1 MTKTWT
7 KVLSL
12 STALAGAAMLSL
24 DAQAQTPCQGAT
36 GPDVIVGDIQ
46 DVANY
51 ASLNGV
57 EALALGT
64 YSCNQG
70 TQTLSWISNNNLHPV
85 IGGNLY
91 KYKVVN
97 GSGRFEQ
104 LGMSWLKHGFFA
116 LSNNLCCTGC
126 QATSGS
132 SLGIRCA
139 DPYTAVRNGSQSGAG
154 PKWQVNAST
163 GVFTYPPANPAFSGS
178 TARRLQVK
186 ITDLEA
192 SSASVRYFGE
202 AQYVTQDDAAAGND
216 NNNASYRELTVTGS
230 GTAWTFSLTA
240 GQTTQREKPAILAWQ
255 AIDPAVQIQYID
267 IPGDGRLILGW
278 KVTEITPGTWHY
290 EYALHNLNSDRS
302 VQKFA
307 LPVGAAMLSNLGF
320 RDVDYHS
327 GDGISNV
334 TTSGTDWSVTNVAG
348 TLAWATDTFAANS
361 NANALRW
368 GTLYNFR
375 FDANTPPTNGNI
387 TLSPFKSGSDIT
399 VAAQVP
405 SASAGGPITL
415 VCDPGAAGVI
425 ACPCANPALGPG
437 QGCDNS
443 SSTGG
448 AMLSAAGNASL
459 SSDTVVV
466 NAIGEKPTATSIL
479 LQGDN
484 LNATGTV
491 FGQGIRCV
499 AGSLKRLYVK
509 NAVGGAVTM
518 PGAGD
523 PTITARATAL
533 GDTLAGGSIR
543 YYGIYYRDPIVLG
556 GCSASSTFNVTNQAS
571 VTWNP

>member
-1 MTKTWT
+1 MTKTWK

-12 STALAGAAMLSL
+12 GTALAGTAILSL
-24 DAQAQTPCQGAT
+24 DAQAQTPCQGST

-51 ASLNGV
+51 ASLNGI

-70 TQTLSWISNNNLHPV
+70 TQTVSWISNNNLHPV

-97 GSGRFEQ
+97 GSGRFEH

-126 QATSGS
+126 QSTSGS
-132 SLGIRCA
+132 ALGVRCA
-139 DPYTAVRNGSQSGAG
+139 DPYTAARNGSQSGAG

-163 GVFTYPPANPAFSGS
+163 GVFTYPPANPTFTGS
-178 TARRLQVK
+178 VARRLQVK
-186 ITDLEA
+186 ISDLEV
-192 SSASVRYFGE
+192 SSAAVRYFGE

-255 AIDPAVQIQYID
+255 AVDPTVQITNID
-267 IPGDGRLILGW
+267 TDGRLILGW

-290 EYALHNLNSDRS
+290 EYALQNLNSDRS
-302 VQKFA
+302 VQQFA
-307 LPVGAAMLSNLGF
+307 LPVGGAMLSNIGF
-320 RDVDYHS
+320 HDVDYHS
-327 GDGISNV
+327 GDGIGNV
-334 TTSGTDWSVTNVAG
+334 TTAATDWAVSNVAG
-348 TLAWATDTFAANS
+348 TLAWASETFAVNQ

-375 FDANTPPTNGNI
+375 FDANTPPTSGSI
-387 TLSPFKSGSDIT
+387 TLTPFRAGNNLVVT
-399 VAAQVP
+399 AQVP
-405 SASAGGPITL
+405 TASAGGPITL
-415 VCDPGAAGVI
+415 VCDPASGGVQ

-443 SSTGG
+443 SQTGG
-448 AMLSAAGNASL
+448 AMLTATGNAAI
-459 SSDTVVV
+459 SSDTVVI

-484 LNATGTV
+484 LNATGAV

-523 PTITARATAL
+523 PSITTRATAL
-533 GDTLAGGSIR
+533 GDTLAGGSVR
-543 YYGIYYRDPIVLG
+543 FYGIYYRDPVVLG
-556 GCSASSTFNVTNQAS
+556 ACPASSTFNITNQAS

>member
-1 MTKTWT
+1 
-7 KVLSL
+7 
-12 STALAGAAMLSL
+12 
-24 DAQAQTPCQGAT
+24 
-36 GPDVIVGDIQ
+36 
-46 DVANY
+46 
-51 ASLNGV
+51 
-57 EALALGT
+57 
-64 YSCNQG
+64 
-70 TQTLSWISNNNLHPV
+70 
-85 IGGNLY
+85 
-91 KYKVVN
+91 
-97 GSGRFEQ
+97 
-104 LGMSWLKHGFFA
+104 
-116 LSNNLCCTGC
+116 
-126 QATSGS
+126 
-132 SLGIRCA
+132 
-139 DPYTAVRNGSQSGAG
+139 
-154 PKWQVNAST
+154 
-163 GVFTYPPANPAFSGS
+163 
-178 TARRLQVK
+178 
-186 ITDLEA
+186 
-192 SSASVRYFGE
+192 VRYFAE

-255 AIDPAVQIQYID
+255 AIDPTVQVQNID
-267 IPGDGRLILGW
+267 TDGRLILAW
-278 KVTEITPGTWHY
+278 KVTEVTPGTWHY
-290 EYALHNLNSDRS
+290 EYALHNLNSERG

-307 LPVGAAMLSNLGF
+307 LPVGGAMLSNLGF
-320 RDVDYHS
+320 HDVDYHS
-327 GDGISNV
+327 GDGVANV
-334 TTSGTDWSVTNVAG
+334 NTDGTDWSVSNTAG
-348 TLAWATDTFAANS
+348 TLAWESQTFAVNQ

-375 FDANTPPTNGNI
+375 FDANVPPTSGSI
-387 TLSPFKSGSDIT
+387 TLTPFKSGT
-399 VAAQVP
+399 NMVVTAQVP
-405 SASAGGPITL
+405 SASVGGPIAL
-415 VCDPGAAGVI
+415 VCDPATGGVL

-448 AMLSAAGNASL
+448 AMLTAAGNAAL
-459 SSDTVVV
+459 SSDTVVI

-533 GDTLAGGSIR
+533 GDTLAGGSVR

-556 GCSASSTFNVTNQAS
+556 ACAASSTFNITNQAS

>member
-1 MTKTWT
+1 MTTTWN
-7 KVLSL
+7 KVLAL
-12 STALAGAAMLSL
+12 STALAGVALLSS
-24 DAQAQTPCQGAT
+24 DAKAQTPCQGST

-51 ASLNGV
+51 ASAGGI

-70 TQTLSWISNNNLHPV
+70 TTTVSWISSNNLHPV
-85 IGGNLY
+85 IGGNLF
-91 KYKVVN
+91 KYKVVG

-126 QATSGS
+126 QGTSGS
-132 SLGIRCA
+132 SLGVRCA
-139 DPYTAVRNGSQSGAG
+139 DPYTAARNGSQSGAG
-154 PKWQVNAST
+154 PRWQVNAST

-178 TARRLQVK
+178 VARRLQVK

-216 NNNASYRELTVTGS
+216 NNNASYRELSVTGS

-255 AIDPAVQIQYID
+255 AVDPSVTIQYID
-267 IPGDGRLILGW
+267 IPSDGRLILGY
-278 KVTEITPGTWHY
+278 KVTETTPGTWHY
-290 EYALHNLNSDRS
+290 EYALQNLNSDRS
-302 VQKFA
+302 VQAFT
-307 LPVGAAMLSNLGF
+307 LPVGAAMLSNIGF
-320 RDVDYHS
+320 HDVDYHS
-327 GDGISNV
+327 ADGISNV
-334 TTSGTDWSVTNVAG
+334 TTSGTDWSVTNSAG
-348 TLAWATDTFAANS
+348 TLAWATDTFAANA

-375 FDANTPPTNGNI
+375 FDANVPPTNGNI
-387 TLSPFKSGSDIT
+387 TLNTFKVVGNVQ

-405 SASAGGPITL
+405 SNAPGGPIVL
-415 VCDPGAAGVI
+415 VCDPGAGGVA

-448 AMLSAAGNASL
+448 AMLAAAGNAAL
-459 SSDTVVV
+459 SSDTVVFTT
-466 NAIGEKPTATSIL
+466 NGEKPTATSIV
-479 LQGDN
+479 LQGDA
-484 LNATGTV
+484 LNATGAV

-509 NAVGGAVTM
+509 NAVAGSITAPAV
-518 PGAGD
+518 GD
-523 PTITARATAL
+523 LSVTARATAL
-533 GDTLAGGSIR
+533 GDVLAGGSVR
-543 YYGIYYRDPIVLG
+543 FYGVYYRDPIVLG
-556 GCSASSTFNVTNQAS
+556 GCPSASTFNITNQAS

>member
-1 MTKTWT
+1 MTKTWNQ
-7 KVLSL
+7 VLSL
-12 STALAGAAMLSL
+12 GTALAGAAILSL

-70 TQTLSWISNNNLHPV
+70 TQTVSWISNNNLHPV

-97 GSGRFEQ
+97 GSGRFEH

-126 QATSGS
+126 QSTSGS

-139 DPYTAVRNGSQSGAG
+139 DPYTAARNGSQSGAG

-255 AIDPAVQIQYID
+255 AIDPTVQVQNID
-267 IPGDGRLILGW
+267 TDGRLILAW

-290 EYALHNLNSDRS
+290 EYALQNLNSDRS
-302 VQKFA
+302 VQAFS
-307 LPVGAAMLSNLGF
+307 LPVGGAMLTNIGF
-320 RDVDYHS
+320 HDVDYHS
-327 GDGISNV
+327 GDGIGNV
-334 TTSGTDWSVTNVAG
+334 TTLGTDWAVTNTAG
-348 TLAWATDTFAANS
+348 TLAWATDTFAVNQ

-375 FDANTPPTNGNI
+375 FDANVPPTSGSI
-387 TLSPFKSGSDIT
+387 TLTPFKSGSNLVVT
-399 VAAQVP
+399 AQVP
-405 SASAGGPITL
+405 SAAPGGPIAL
-415 VCDPGAAGVI
+415 VCDPGAGGII

-448 AMLSAAGNASL
+448 AMLTAAGNAAL
-459 SSDTVVV
+459 SSDTVVI

-533 GDTLAGGSIR
+533 GDTLAGGSVR

-556 GCSASSTFNVTNQAS
+556 GCAASSTFNITNQAS

>member
-1 MTKTWT
+1 MTKTWNQ
-7 KVLSL
+7 VLSL
-12 STALAGAAMLSL
+12 GTALAGAAILSL

-97 GSGRFEQ
+97 GSGRFEH

-126 QATSGS
+126 QSTSGS

-139 DPYTAVRNGSQSGAG
+139 DPYTAARNGSQSGAG

-202 AQYVTQDDAAAGND
+202 AQYITQDDAAAGND

-255 AIDPAVQIQYID
+255 AIDPTVQVQNID
-267 IPGDGRLILGW
+267 TDGRLILAW
-278 KVTEITPGTWHY
+278 KVTETTPGTWHY
-290 EYALHNLNSDRS
+290 EYALQNLNSDRS
-302 VQKFA
+302 VQAFS
-307 LPVGAAMLSNLGF
+307 LPVGGAMLTNLGF
-320 RDVDYHS
+320 HDVDYHS
-327 GDGISNV
+327 GDGIGNV
-334 TTSGTDWSVTNVAG
+334 TTLGTDWAVTNTAG
-348 TLAWATDTFAANS
+348 TLAWATDTFAVNQ

-375 FDANTPPTNGNI
+375 FDANVPPTSGSI
-387 TLSPFKSGSDIT
+387 TLTPFKSGSNLVVT
-399 VAAQVP
+399 AQVP
-405 SASAGGPITL
+405 SAAPGGPIAL
-415 VCDPGAAGVI
+415 VCDPGAGGI
-425 ACPCANPALGPG
+425 ISCPCANPALGPG

-448 AMLSAAGNASL
+448 AMLTAAGNAAL
-459 SSDTVVV
+459 SSDTVVI

-533 GDTLAGGSIR
+533 GDTLAGGSVR

-556 GCSASSTFNVTNQAS
+556 GCAASSTFNITNQAS

>member
-1 MTKTWT
+1 MTKTWNQ
-7 KVLSL
+7 VLSL
-12 STALAGAAMLSL
+12 GTALAGAAILSL
-24 DAQAQTPCQGAT
+24 DAQAQTPCQGST

-51 ASLNGV
+51 ASLNGI

-70 TQTLSWISNNNLHPV
+70 TATVSWISNNNLHPV

-91 KYKVVN
+91 KYKVVD
-97 GSGRFEQ
+97 GSGRFEH

-126 QATSGS
+126 QSTSGS

-139 DPYTAVRNGSQSGAG
+139 DPYTAARNGSQSGAG

-192 SSASVRYFGE
+192 SSASIRYFGE

-255 AIDPAVQIQYID
+255 AVDPTVQVQNIDT
-267 IPGDGRLILGW
+267 DGRLILAW

-290 EYALHNLNSDRS
+290 EYALQNLNSERS

-307 LPVGAAMLSNLGF
+307 LPVGGAMLTNLGF
-320 RDVDYHS
+320 HDVDYHC

-334 TTSGTDWSVTNVAG
+334 TTDGTDWSVSNTAG
-348 TLAWATDTFAANS
+348 TLGWATDTFSVNQ

-375 FDANTPPTNGNI
+375 FDANVPPTSGNI
-387 TLSPFKSGSDIT
+387 TLTPFKSGSNLVVT
-399 VAAQVP
+399 AQVP
-405 SASAGGPITL
+405 SAAPGGPIAL
-415 VCDPGAAGVI
+415 VCDPGAGGII

-448 AMLSAAGNASL
+448 AMLTAAGNAAL
-459 SSDTVVV
+459 SSDTVVI

-491 FGQGIRCV
+491 FGQGIRC
-499 AGSLKRLYVK
+499 
-509 NAVGGAVTM
+509 
-518 PGAGD
+518 
-523 PTITARATAL
+523 
-533 GDTLAGGSIR
+533 
-543 YYGIYYRDPIVLG
+543 
-556 GCSASSTFNVTNQAS
+556 
-571 VTWNP
+571 

>member
-1 MTKTWT
+1 MTKTWN

-12 STALAGAAMLSL
+12 GAALAGAAILSV
-24 DAQAQTPCQGAT
+24 DAQAQTACQGAT

-64 YSCNQG
+64 YSCNMG
-70 TQTLSWISNNNLHPV
+70 TQTVSWISNNNLHPV

-97 GSGRFEQ
+97 GSGRFEH

-126 QATSGS
+126 QSTSGS

-139 DPYTAVRNGSQSGAG
+139 DPYTAARNGSQSGAG

-255 AIDPAVQIQYID
+255 AIDPTVQVQNID
-267 IPGDGRLILGW
+267 TDGRLILAW
-278 KVTEITPGTWHY
+278 KVTEVTPGTWHY
-290 EYALHNLNSDRS
+290 EYALHNLNSERG

-307 LPVGAAMLSNLGF
+307 LPVGGAMLSNLGF
-320 RDVDYHS
+320 HDVDYHS
-327 GDGISNV
+327 GDGIANV
-334 TTSGTDWSVTNVAG
+334 NTDGTDWSVSNTAG
-348 TLAWATDTFAANS
+348 TLAWESQTFAVNQ

-375 FDANTPPTNGNI
+375 FDANVPPTSGSI
-387 TLSPFKSGSDIT
+387 TLTPFKSGT
-399 VAAQVP
+399 NMVVTAQVP
-405 SASAGGPITL
+405 SASVGGPIAL
-415 VCDPGAAGVI
+415 VCDPATGGVL

-448 AMLSAAGNASL
+448 AMLTAAGNAAL
-459 SSDTVVV
+459 SSDTVVI

-533 GDTLAGGSIR
+533 GDTLAGGSVR

-556 GCSASSTFNVTNQAS
+556 ACAASSTFNITNQAS

>member
-1 MTKTWT
+1 MTKTWNQ
-7 KVLSL
+7 VLSL
-12 STALAGAAMLSL
+12 GTALAGAAILSL

-70 TQTLSWISNNNLHPV
+70 TQTVSWISNNNLHPV

-97 GSGRFEQ
+97 GSGRFEH

-126 QATSGS
+126 QSTSGS

-139 DPYTAVRNGSQSGAG
+139 DPYTAARNGSQSGAG

-255 AIDPAVQIQYID
+255 AIDPTVQVQNID
-267 IPGDGRLILGW
+267 TDGRLILAW
-278 KVTEITPGTWHY
+278 KVTETTPGTWHY
-290 EYALHNLNSDRS
+290 EYALQNLNSDRS
-302 VQKFA
+302 VQAFS
-307 LPVGAAMLSNLGF
+307 LPVGGAMLTNIGF
-320 RDVDYHS
+320 HDVDYHS
-327 GDGISNV
+327 GDGIGNV
-334 TTSGTDWSVTNVAG
+334 TTLGTDWAVTNTAG
-348 TLAWATDTFAANS
+348 TLAWATDTFAVNQ

-375 FDANTPPTNGNI
+375 FDANVPPTSGSI
-387 TLSPFKSGSDIT
+387 TLTPFKSGSNLVVT
-399 VAAQVP
+399 AQVP
-405 SASAGGPITL
+405 SAAPGGPIAL
-415 VCDPGAAGVI
+415 VCDPGSGGII

-448 AMLSAAGNASL
+448 AMLTAAGNAAL
-459 SSDTVVV
+459 SSDTVVI

-533 GDTLAGGSIR
+533 GDTLAGGSVR

-556 GCSASSTFNVTNQAS
+556 GCAASSTFNITNQAS

>member
-1 MTKTWT
+1 MTKTWNQ
-7 KVLSL
+7 VLSL
-12 STALAGAAMLSL
+12 GTALAGAAILSL

-70 TQTLSWISNNNLHPV
+70 TQTVSWISNNNLHPV

-97 GSGRFEQ
+97 GSGRFEH

-126 QATSGS
+126 QSTSGS

-139 DPYTAVRNGSQSGAG
+139 DPYTAARNGSQSGAG

-202 AQYVTQDDAAAGND
+202 AQYITQDDAAAGND

-255 AIDPAVQIQYID
+255 AIDPTVQVQNID
-267 IPGDGRLILGW
+267 TDGRLILAW
-278 KVTEITPGTWHY
+278 KVTETTPGTWHY
-290 EYALHNLNSDRS
+290 EYALQNLNSDRS

-307 LPVGAAMLSNLGF
+307 LPVGGAMLTNIGF
-320 RDVDYHS
+320 HDVDYHS
-327 GDGISNV
+327 GDGIGNV
-334 TTSGTDWSVTNVAG
+334 TTLGTDWAVTNTAG
-348 TLAWATDTFAANS
+348 TLAWATDTFAVNQ

-375 FDANTPPTNGNI
+375 FDANVPPTSGSI
-387 TLSPFKSGSDIT
+387 TLTPFKSGSNLVVT
-399 VAAQVP
+399 AQVP
-405 SASAGGPITL
+405 SAAPGGPIAL
-415 VCDPGAAGVI
+415 VCDPGAGGII

-448 AMLSAAGNASL
+448 AMLTAAGNAAL
-459 SSDTVVV
+459 SSDTVVI

-533 GDTLAGGSIR
+533 GDTLAGGSVR

-556 GCSASSTFNVTNQAS
+556 GCAASSTFNITNQAS

>member
-1 MTKTWT
+1 MTKTWNQ
-7 KVLSL
+7 VLSL
-12 STALAGAAMLSL
+12 GTALAGAAILSL
-24 DAQAQTPCQGAT
+24 DAQAQTPCQGST

-97 GSGRFEQ
+97 GSGRFEH

-139 DPYTAVRNGSQSGAG
+139 DPYTAARNGSQSGAG

-255 AIDPAVQIQYID
+255 AIDPTVQVQNID
-267 IPGDGRLILGW
+267 TDGRLILAW
-278 KVTEITPGTWHY
+278 KVTETTPGTWHY
-290 EYALHNLNSDRS
+290 EYALQNLNSDRS
-302 VQKFA
+302 VRAFS
-307 LPVGAAMLSNLGF
+307 LPVGGAMLTNLGF
-320 RDVDYHS
+320 HDVDYHS
-327 GDGISNV
+327 GDGIGNV
-334 TTSGTDWSVTNVAG
+334 TTLGTDWAVTNTAG
-348 TLAWATDTFAANS
+348 TLAWATDTFAVNQ

-375 FDANTPPTNGNI
+375 FDANVPPTSGSI
-387 TLSPFKSGSDIT
+387 TLTPFKSGSNLVVT
-399 VAAQVP
+399 AQVP
-405 SASAGGPITL
+405 SAAPGGPIAL
-415 VCDPGAAGVI
+415 VCNPGAGGI
-425 ACPCANPALGPG
+425 ISCPCANPALGPG

-448 AMLSAAGNASL
+448 AMLTAAGNAAL
-459 SSDTVVV
+459 SSDTVVI

-533 GDTLAGGSIR
+533 GDTLAGGSVR

-556 GCSASSTFNVTNQAS
+556 GCAASSTFNITNQAS

>member
-1 MTKTWT
+1 MTKTWN

-12 STALAGAAMLSL
+12 GAALAGAAILSV
-24 DAQAQTPCQGAT
+24 DAQAQTACQGAT

-64 YSCNQG
+64 YSCNMG
-70 TQTLSWISNNNLHPV
+70 TQTVSWISNNNLHPV

-97 GSGRFEQ
+97 GSGRFEH

-116 LSNNLCCTGC
+116 LSNTLCCTGC
-126 QATSGS
+126 QSTSGS

-139 DPYTAVRNGSQSGAG
+139 DPYTAARNGSQSGAG
-154 PKWQVNAST
+154 PKWQVNPST

-255 AIDPAVQIQYID
+255 AIDPTVQVQNID
-267 IPGDGRLILGW
+267 TDGRLILAW
-278 KVTEITPGTWHY
+278 KVTEVTPGTWHY
-290 EYALHNLNSDRS
+290 EYALHNLNSERG

-307 LPVGAAMLSNLGF
+307 LPVGGAMLSNLGF
-320 RDVDYHS
+320 HDVDYHS
-327 GDGISNV
+327 GDGVANV
-334 TTSGTDWSVTNVAG
+334 NTDGTDWSVSNTAG
-348 TLAWATDTFAANS
+348 TLAWESQTFAVNQ

-375 FDANTPPTNGNI
+375 FDANVPPTSGSI
-387 TLSPFKSGSDIT
+387 TLTPFKSGT
-399 VAAQVP
+399 NMVVTAQVP
-405 SASAGGPITL
+405 SASVGGPIAL
-415 VCDPGAAGVI
+415 VCDPATGGVL

-448 AMLSAAGNASL
+448 AMLTAAGNAAL
-459 SSDTVVV
+459 SSDTVVI

-533 GDTLAGGSIR
+533 GDTLAGGSVR

-556 GCSASSTFNVTNQAS
+556 ACAASSTFNITNQAS

>member
-1 MTKTWT
+1 MTKTWNQ
-7 KVLSL
+7 VLSL
-12 STALAGAAMLSL
+12 GTALAGAAILSL

-70 TQTLSWISNNNLHPV
+70 TQTVSWISNNNLHPV

-97 GSGRFEQ
+97 GSGRFEH

-126 QATSGS
+126 QSTSGS

-139 DPYTAVRNGSQSGAG
+139 DPYTAARNGSQSGAG

-255 AIDPAVQIQYID
+255 AIDPTVQVQNID
-267 IPGDGRLILGW
+267 TDGRLILAW

-290 EYALHNLNSDRS
+290 EYALQNLNSDRS
-302 VQKFA
+302 VQAFS
-307 LPVGAAMLSNLGF
+307 LPVGGAMLTNIGF
-320 RDVDYHS
+320 HDVDYHS
-327 GDGISNV
+327 GDGIGNV
-334 TTSGTDWSVTNVAG
+334 TTLGTDWAVTNTAG
-348 TLAWATDTFAANS
+348 TLAWATDTFAVNQ

-375 FDANTPPTNGNI
+375 FDANVPPTSGSI
-387 TLSPFKSGSDIT
+387 TLTPFKSGSNLVVT
-399 VAAQVP
+399 AQVP
-405 SASAGGPITL
+405 SAAPGGPIAL
-415 VCDPGAAGVI
+415 VCDPGSGGII

-448 AMLSAAGNASL
+448 AMLTAAGNAAL
-459 SSDTVVV
+459 SSDTVVI

-523 PTITARATAL
+523 PTITARAAAL
-533 GDTLAGGSIR
+533 GDTLAGGSVR

-556 GCSASSTFNVTNQAS
+556 GCAASSTFNITNQAS

>member
-1 MTKTWT
+1 MTKTWNQ
-7 KVLSL
+7 VLSL
-12 STALAGAAMLSL
+12 GTALAGAAILSL

-70 TQTLSWISNNNLHPV
+70 TQTVSWISNNNLHPV

-97 GSGRFEQ
+97 GSGRFEH

-126 QATSGS
+126 QSTSGS

-139 DPYTAVRNGSQSGAG
+139 DPYTAARNGSQSGAG

-255 AIDPAVQIQYID
+255 AIDPTVQVQNID
-267 IPGDGRLILGW
+267 TDGRLILAW
-278 KVTEITPGTWHY
+278 KVTETTPGTWHY
-290 EYALHNLNSDRS
+290 EYALQNLNSDRS
-302 VQKFA
+302 VQAFS
-307 LPVGAAMLSNLGF
+307 LPVGGAMLTNIGF
-320 RDVDYHS
+320 HDVDYHS
-327 GDGISNV
+327 GDGIGNV
-334 TTSGTDWSVTNVAG
+334 TTLGTDWAVTNTAG
-348 TLAWATDTFAANS
+348 TLAWATDTFAVNQ

-375 FDANTPPTNGNI
+375 FDANVPPTSGSI
-387 TLSPFKSGSDIT
+387 TLTPFKSGSNLVVT
-399 VAAQVP
+399 AQVP
-405 SASAGGPITL
+405 SAAPGGPIAL
-415 VCDPGAAGVI
+415 VCDPGAGGII

-448 AMLSAAGNASL
+448 AMLTAAGNAAL
-459 SSDTVVV
+459 SSDTVVI

-533 GDTLAGGSIR
+533 GDTLAGGSVR

-556 GCSASSTFNVTNQAS
+556 GCAASSTFNITNQAS

>member
-1 MTKTWT
+1 MTKTWNQ
-7 KVLSL
+7 VLSL
-12 STALAGAAMLSL
+12 GTALAGAAILSL
-24 DAQAQTPCQGAT
+24 DAQAQTSCQGST

-51 ASLNGV
+51 ASLNGI

-70 TQTLSWISNNNLHPV
+70 TATVSWISNNNLHPV

-97 GSGRFEQ
+97 GSGRFEH

-126 QATSGS
+126 QSTSGS

-139 DPYTAVRNGSQSGAG
+139 DPYTAARNGSQSGAG

-163 GVFTYPPANPAFSGS
+163 GVFTYPPANPTFSGS

-192 SSASVRYFGE
+192 SSASIRYFGE

-255 AIDPAVQIQYID
+255 AVDPTVQVQNIDT
-267 IPGDGRLILGW
+267 DGRLILAW

-290 EYALHNLNSDRS
+290 EYALQNLNSDRS

-307 LPVGAAMLSNLGF
+307 LPVGGAMLTNIGF
-320 RDVDYHS
+320 HDVDYHS
-327 GDGISNV
+327 GDGIGNV
-334 TTSGTDWSVTNVAG
+334 TTNGTDWAVTNTAG
-348 TLAWATDTFAANS
+348 TLAWATDTFAVNQ

-375 FDANTPPTNGNI
+375 FDANVPPTSGNI
-387 TLSPFKSGSDIT
+387 TLTPFKSGSNLVVT
-399 VAAQVP
+399 AQVP
-405 SASAGGPITL
+405 SAAPGGPIAL
-415 VCDPGAAGVI
+415 VCDPGAGGII

-448 AMLSAAGNASL
+448 AMLTAAGNAAL
-459 SSDTVVV
+459 SSDTVVI

-518 PGAGD
+518 PGVGD

-533 GDTLAGGSIR
+533 GDTLAGGSVR

-556 GCSASSTFNVTNQAS
+556 GCAAASTFNITNQAS

>member
-1 MTKTWT
+1 MTKTWNQ
-7 KVLSL
+7 VLSL
-12 STALAGAAMLSL
+12 GTALAGAAILSL

-70 TQTLSWISNNNLHPV
+70 TQTVSWISNNNLHPV

-97 GSGRFEQ
+97 GSGRFEH

-126 QATSGS
+126 QSTSGS

-139 DPYTAVRNGSQSGAG
+139 DPYTAARNGSQSGAG

-240 GQTTQREKPAILAWQ
+240 GQTTQREKPAILAWK
-255 AIDPAVQIQYID
+255 AVDPTVQIQNID
-267 IPGDGRLILGW
+267 TDGRLILAW

-290 EYALHNLNSDRS
+290 EYALQNLNSDRS
-302 VQKFA
+302 VRAFS
-307 LPVGAAMLSNLGF
+307 LPVGGAMLTNLGF
-320 RDVDYHS
+320 HDVDYHS
-327 GDGISNV
+327 GDGVGNV
-334 TTSGTDWSVTNVAG
+334 NTSGTDWAVSNTAG
-348 TLAWATDTFAANS
+348 TLAWATDTFAANQ

-375 FDANTPPTNGNI
+375 FDANVPPTSGSI
-387 TLSPFKSGSDIT
+387 TLTPFKSGSNLVVT
-399 VAAQVP
+399 AQVP
-405 SASAGGPITL
+405 SAAPGGPIAL
-415 VCDPGAAGVI
+415 VCDPGAGGII

-448 AMLSAAGNASL
+448 AMLTAAGNAAL
-459 SSDTVVV
+459 SSDTVVI

-533 GDTLAGGSIR
+533 GDTLAGGSVR

-556 GCSASSTFNVTNQAS
+556 GCAAASTFNITNQAS

>member
-1 MTKTWT
+1 MTKTWN

-12 STALAGAAMLSL
+12 GAALAGAAILSV
-24 DAQAQTPCQGAT
+24 DAQAQTACQGAT

-64 YSCNQG
+64 YSCNMG
-70 TQTLSWISNNNLHPV
+70 TQTVSWISNNNLHPV

-97 GSGRFEQ
+97 GSGRFEH

-116 LSNNLCCTGC
+116 LSNTLCCTGC
-126 QATSGS
+126 QSTSGS

-139 DPYTAVRNGSQSGAG
+139 DPYTAARNGSQSGAG
-154 PKWQVNAST
+154 PKWQVNPST

-255 AIDPAVQIQYID
+255 AIDPTVQVQNID
-267 IPGDGRLILGW
+267 TDGRLILAW
-278 KVTEITPGTWHY
+278 KVTEVTPGTWHY
-290 EYALHNLNSDRS
+290 EYALHNLNSERG

-307 LPVGAAMLSNLGF
+307 LPVGGAMLSNLGF
-320 RDVDYHS
+320 HDVDYHS
-327 GDGISNV
+327 GDGIANV
-334 TTSGTDWSVTNVAG
+334 NTDGTDWSVSNTAG
-348 TLAWATDTFAANS
+348 TLAWESQTFAVNQ

-375 FDANTPPTNGNI
+375 FDANVPPTSGSI
-387 TLSPFKSGSDIT
+387 TLTPFKSGT
-399 VAAQVP
+399 NMVVTAQVP
-405 SASAGGPITL
+405 SASVGGPIAL
-415 VCDPGAAGVI
+415 VCDPATGGVL

-448 AMLSAAGNASL
+448 AMLTAAGNAAL
-459 SSDTVVV
+459 SSDTVVI

-533 GDTLAGGSIR
+533 GDTLAGGSVR

-556 GCSASSTFNVTNQAS
+556 ACAASSTFNITNQAS

>member
-1 MTKTWT
+1 MTKTWNQ
-7 KVLSL
+7 VLSL
-12 STALAGAAMLSL
+12 GTALAGAAILSL

-70 TQTLSWISNNNLHPV
+70 TQTVSWISNNNLHPV

-97 GSGRFEQ
+97 GSGRFEH

-126 QATSGS
+126 QSTSGS

-139 DPYTAVRNGSQSGAG
+139 DPYTAARNGSQSGAG

-255 AIDPAVQIQYID
+255 AIDPTVQVQNID
-267 IPGDGRLILGW
+267 TDGRLILAW

-290 EYALHNLNSDRS
+290 EYALQNLNSDRS
-302 VQKFA
+302 VQAFS
-307 LPVGAAMLSNLGF
+307 LPVGGAMLTNIGF
-320 RDVDYHS
+320 HDVDYHS
-327 GDGISNV
+327 GDGIGNV
-334 TTSGTDWSVTNVAG
+334 TTLGTDWAVTNTAG
-348 TLAWATDTFAANS
+348 TLAWATDTFAVNQ

-375 FDANTPPTNGNI
+375 FDANVPPTSGSI
-387 TLSPFKSGSDIT
+387 TLTPFKSGSNLVVT
-399 VAAQVP
+399 AQVP
-405 SASAGGPITL
+405 SAAPGGPIAL
-415 VCDPGAAGVI
+415 VCDPGAGGII
-425 ACPCANPALGPG
+425 ACPCANSALGPG

-448 AMLSAAGNASL
+448 AMLTAAGNAAL
-459 SSDTVVV
+459 SSDTVVI

-533 GDTLAGGSIR
+533 GDTLAGGSVR

-556 GCSASSTFNVTNQAS
+556 GCAASSTFNITNQAS